1 MYMSTDIFEQLGIM
15 QLSDSFFPSGLYA
28 TSNGLEIL
36 IHDRKIK
43 TANELGELIKIFI
56 KQQIGPAD
64 CVALCNTYDF
74 ITKNDFEK
82 IIQTDQTL
90 YSMKLVKEIRET
102 STRSGIQLIKCVQ
115 SFKDDK
121 FLKLYSD
128 SITKGESAGVYPVCF
143 AIAAY
148 SLGVKKDHAA
158 VMLLYGFTVGMVG
171 AALRMGIIEH
181 FEAQKIIDDLK
192 SEIANIVQKNINK
205 SISEMWQFAPELDI
219 IQITHERLAEK
230 MFIT

>member
-1 MYMSTDIFEQLGIM
+1 MSTDIFEQLGIM
-15 QLSDSFFPSGLYA
+15 QLSDSFFPSGIYA

-43 TANELGELIKIFI
+43 NATELAELIKVFLR
-56 KQQIGPAD
+56 QQIGPAD
-64 CVALCNTYDF
+64 CVALCNVYDF
-74 ITKNDFEK
+74 IAKNDFEK
-82 IIQTDQTL
+82 IIQTDQLL

-102 STRSGIQLIKCVQ
+102 STRAGIQLIKCIQ
-115 SFKDDK
+115 SFKDEK

-128 SITKGESAGVYPVCF
+128 SITIGKCTGVYPVCF

-148 SLGVKKDHAA
+148 GLGVKKENAA
-158 VMLLYGFTVGMVG
+158 TMLLYGFVVGMIG

-181 FEAQKIIDDLK
+181 FESQKIIDDLK
-192 SEIANIVQKNINK
+192 SEIVNAVQKNIKK

-219 IQITHERLAEK
+219 VQITHEKLAEK

>member
-1 MYMSTDIFEQLGIM
+1 MSTDIFEQLGMM
-15 QLSDSFFPSGLYA
+15 QLSDSFFPSGIYA

-43 TANELGELIKIFI
+43 TAGELAELLKVFLR
-56 KQQIGPAD
+56 QQVGPAD
-64 CVALCNTYDF
+64 CVALCNVYDF

-82 IIQTDQTL
+82 IIQTDQML

-102 STRSGIQLIKCVQ
+102 STRAGIQLIKCIQ
-115 SFKDDK
+115 SFKDKK

-128 SITKGESAGVYPVCF
+128 SITKGESAGIYPVCF

-148 SLGVKKDHAA
+148 SLGVKKENAA
-158 VMLLYGFTVGMVG
+158 TMLLYGFVVGMAG

-192 SEIANIVQKNINK
+192 SEIANTVQKNINK

-219 IQITHERLAEK
+219 IHITHERLAEK

>member
-15 QLSDSFFPSGLYA
+15 QLSDSFFPSGIYA

-43 TANELGELIKIFI
+43 TADELAELLKVFLR
-56 KQQIGPAD
+56 QQVGPAD

-74 ITKNDFEK
+74 IAKNDFEK
-82 IIQTDQTL
+82 IIQTDQML

-102 STRSGIQLIKCVQ
+102 STRAGIQLIKCIQ
-115 SFKDDK
+115 SFKDK
-121 FLKLYSD
+121 KILKLYSD
-128 SITKGESAGVYPVCF
+128 SITKAECTGVYPVCF

-148 SLGVKKDHAA
+148 SLGVKKENAA
-158 VMLLYGFTVGMVG
+158 IMLLYGFLVGMVG
-171 AALRMGIIEH
+171 AVLRMGVIEH
-181 FEAQKIIDDLK
+181 FEAQKIIDELK
-192 SEIANIVQKNINK
+192 TEIASTVQKNIKK
-205 SISEMWQFAPELDI
+205 SISDMWQFAPDLDI
-219 IQITHERLAEK
+219 IQITHEKLAEK

>member
-1 MYMSTDIFEQLGIM
+1 MYMSTDISEQLAIM

-36 IHDRKIK
+36 AHDRKIK
-43 TANELGELIKIFI
+43 NVDELQKLITVFLR
-56 KQQIGPAD
+56 QQIGPAD

-74 ITKNDFEK
+74 IEQNNFDK
-82 IIQTDQTL
+82 IIQADQTV
-90 YSMKLVKEIRET
+90 YAMKLVKEIRET
-102 STRSGIQLIKCVQ
+102 STRSGIQLIRCLK

-128 SITKGESAGVYPVCF
+128 SIAKGDCSGVYPVSF
-143 AIAAY
+143 AIAAN
-148 SLGVKKDHAA
+148 SLRIQKQQAA
-158 VMLLYGFTVGMVG
+158 TMFLYGFTVSIVG

-181 FEAQKIIDDLK
+181 FEAQKIIDNLK
-192 SEIANIVQKNINK
+192 GEIADVVQKNIK
-205 SISEMWQFAPELDI
+205 RSLYEMWQFAPEIDI
-219 IQITHERLAEK
+219 AQISHEKLNTK

>member
-1 MYMSTDIFEQLGIM
+1 MYMSTDIYEQLGIM

-43 TANELGELIKIFI
+43 NANELRELIKVFQR
-56 KQQIGPAD
+56 QQVGPAD

-74 ITKNDFEK
+74 IESNNFEK
-82 IIQTDQTL
+82 IFQADKTL
-90 YSMKLVKEIRET
+90 YAMKLVKEIRET
-102 STRSGIQLIKCVQ
+102 STRAGIQLIKCIK

-128 SITKGESAGVYPVCF
+128 SITKGDCSGVYPVSF
-143 AIAAY
+143 AIAAN
-148 SLGVKKDHAA
+148 SLGIKKQQAA
-158 VMLLYGFTVGMVG
+158 TMLLYGFMVSVVG

-181 FEAQKIIDDLK
+181 FEAQKIIDELK
-192 SEIANIVQKNINK
+192 NEISNTVQKNIKKNLD
-205 SISEMWQFAPELDI
+205 EMWQFAPDLDI
-219 IQITHERLAEK
+219 VQISHEKMNQK